1 MNFARLSSLIL
12 VIHATALASAQEAK
26 KAANAPVVKVERLK
40 KLTDVVPADRLID
53 AGGIKTCYIQKGQAG
68 DKPEILLL
76 HGFGSSTYTW
86 RKNIDEL
93 AKITRVT
100 AIDIKGFGL
109 TEKPKDGRYSE
120 QAYVEH
126 VLAAMDALKIK
137 RAVVAGNSMGGAIA
151 ARLALENPTRVAGLM
166 LVDAARPYSRLDFEG
181 AGVDTRK
188 LAGGPKSP
196 LAVAL
201 VRTMITRNRI
211 GEMLASVYEG
221 REPITP
227 EMIDAYYIPTTIEG
241 APEALL
247 SMMSPPQDTAKPIA
261 LQKLACPTVI
271 LWGKADNVIP
281 LRAGEALARELPA
294 AEFVV
299 WEGAGH
305 LPHEDRPA
313 DFNNL
318 VLQFLA
324 RCK

>member
-1 MNFARLSSLIL
+1 MKFAQVFAVIL
-12 VIHATALASAQEAK
+12 VLQASLPALAQEAK
-26 KAANAPVVKVERLK
+26 KPENKPVPKVERLK
-40 KLTDVVPADRLID
+40 KLTDVVPADRLIE
-53 AGGIKTCYIQKGQAG
+53 AGGIKTCFVQKGQVG

-86 RKNIDEL
+86 RKNIDDL

-109 TEKPKDGRYSE
+109 TEKPKDGRYTE

-151 ARLALENPTRVAGLM
+151 ARLALENPSRVAGLV

-188 LAGGPKSP
+188 LADGSKSP

-201 VRTMITRNRI
+201 VRTMITRDRI
-211 GEMLASVYEG
+211 SEMLASVYEG
-221 REPITP
+221 REPITA

-247 SMMSPPQDTAKPIA
+247 SMMSPPQDTAKPIG
-261 LQKLACPTVI
+261 LKKLACPVVI

-281 LRAGEALARELPA
+281 LRAGEAMARELPA

-305 LPHEDRPA
+305 LPHEDRPEE
-313 DFNNL
+313 FNAL
-318 VLQFLA
+318 VRQFLA